1 MTPSANLNPMAAL
14 QAQPTG
20 KKQPGQATENGSFSQ
35 ALSNEI
41 AQKKSSEAR
50 QSESRSEAR
59 KSAESR
65 SEPAPSDATAAQD
78 AAPAETVTSDPLKTT
93 ATENSAPQPDGQP
106 VAAAIP
112 LLPDAMLAMAAAPA
126 LLTPPPVP
134 AGNAMEAEPTL
145 LTHAPVLPAPL
156 SAPAPATLADPK
168 ADAAADAQTA
178 SKQPAK
184 ADFQAAMN
192 PASAHATATATATT
206 TAAAAVLPGQI
217 AAALSPDAL
226 KPDEARADNIG
237 SPLLSTAQLATLG
250 TASAPAS
257 AASNAL
263 APSVGSAAW
272 SQALGEKIV
281 WMTAGALQT
290 ASLTLNPPNLGPL
303 QVVLNVTNDQ
313 ATASF
318 FAAQPEV
325 RQALEA
331 ALPKLREMMNEAGI
345 QLGQATVGAEQQQ
358 QQQNEA
364 ASREARRTGLAY
376 PGANDAVESTLQ
388 SMPLPIRQSGRGL
401 VDTFA

>member
-78 AAPAETVTSDPLKTT
+78 AAPAETVTSDPLKAT

-134 AGNAMEAEPTL
+134 AGNAMEAESTL

-156 SAPAPATLADPK
+156 SAPAPATLADPI
-168 ADAAADAQTA
+168 ADVAADAQSA
-178 SKQPAK
+178 AQQPAK
-184 ADFQAAMN
+184 ANFQAAMT
-192 PASAHATATATATT
+192 PASAHATATT

>member
-20 KKQPGQATENGSFSQ
+20 KNQPGQATENGSFSQ

-41 AQKKSSEAR
+41 AQKKSNEAK
-50 QSESRSEAR
+50 QNESRSEAR
-59 KSAESR
+59 KAAESR
-65 SEPAPSDATAAQD
+65 SEPAPPDSAAAQN
-78 AAPAETVTSDPLKTT
+78 AAPTETDTRDPLKTA

-106 VAAAIP
+106 AAAATP

-126 LLTPPPVP
+126 LLTPPPAP
-134 AGNAMEAEPTL
+134 AGNTTETEPAL
-145 LTHAPVLPAPL
+145 LAHAPVLPASL
-156 SAPAPATLADPK
+156 SAPAPATLADPL
-168 ADAAADAQTA
+168 ADAAANADAQPTA
-178 SKQPAK
+178 RQSAK
-184 ADFQAAMN
+184 TDFQAAMT
-192 PASAHATATATATT
+192 PTSAQATATA
-206 TAAAAVLPGQI
+206 AAAALPERM

-226 KPDEARADNIG
+226 KPDEARADSVGN
-237 SPLLSTAQLATLG
+237 PLMSAAQLVTLS
-250 TASAPAS
+250 TASAPTTS

-364 ASREARRTGLAY
+364 ASREARRMGPAY
-376 PGANDAVESTLQ
+376 PGANDAAESTLQ
-388 SMPLPIRQSGRGL
+388 SMPLPLRQSGRGL

>member
-126 LLTPPPVP
+126 LLTPPAVP

-145 LTHAPVLPAPL
+145 LAHVPVLPAPL
-156 SAPAPATLADPK
+156 SAPTPATLADPI
-168 ADAAADAQTA
+168 ADAAADAQSATQ
-178 SKQPAK
+178 QPAK
-184 ADFQAAMN
+184 ANFQAAMT
-192 PASAHATATATATT
+192 PASAHATATA

-226 KPDEARADNIG
+226 KPDEARAASIG
-237 SPLLSTAQLATLG
+237 SPLPSTAQLATLG

-257 AASNAL
+257 ATSNAL

-272 SQALGEKIV
+272 GQALGEKIV

-364 ASREARRTGLAY
+364 ASREARRMGLAY

>member
-1 MTPSANLNPMAAL
+1 MTPSANLNPMATL

-41 AQKKSSEAR
+41 AQKKSSEAK
-50 QSESRSEAR
+50 QNESRSEAR
-59 KSAESR
+59 KAAESR
-65 SEPAPSDATAAQD
+65 SEPAPPDSTAAQN
-78 AAPAETVTSDPLKTT
+78 AAPTETGTSDPLKTT

-126 LLTPPPVP
+126 LLMPP
-134 AGNAMEAEPTL
+134 ASGNTMEADTAL
-145 LTHAPVLPAPL
+145 LAHAPVLPAPL
-156 SAPAPATLADPK
+156 SAPAPATQADPL
-168 ADAAADAQTA
+168 ADAAADTQTA
-178 SKQPAK
+178 ARQPAK
-184 ADFQAAMN
+184 TDFQAAMI
-192 PASAHATATATATT
+192 PISAHATATA
-206 TAAAAVLPGQI
+206 AAAALPGQI

-226 KPDEARADNIG
+226 KPDEARADSIG
-237 SPLLSTAQLATLG
+237 NPLLSAAQLATLG

-364 ASREARRTGLAY
+364 ASREARRMGPAY
-376 PGANDAVESTLQ
+376 PGANDAAESTLQ

>member
-1 MTPSANLNPMAAL
+1 MTPSANLNPVATL

-41 AQKKSSEAR
+41 AQKKSSEAK
-50 QSESRSEAR
+50 QNESRSEAR
-59 KSAESR
+59 KAAESR
-65 SEPAPSDATAAQD
+65 SEPAPPDSAAAQN
-78 AAPAETVTSDPLKTT
+78 AAPTETDTRDPLKTA

-106 VAAAIP
+106 TAAATP

-126 LLTPPPVP
+126 LLTPPPAP
-134 AGNAMEAEPTL
+134 AGNTTETEPAL
-145 LTHAPVLPAPL
+145 LAHAPVLPASL
-156 SAPAPATLADPK
+156 SAPAPAMLADPL
-168 ADAAADAQTA
+168 ADATADAQPTA
-178 SKQPAK
+178 RQAAK
-184 ADFQAAMN
+184 TDFQAAMT
-192 PASAHATATATATT
+192 PTSAQATATATA
-206 TAAAAVLPGQI
+206 AAAAAALPERI

-226 KPDEARADNIG
+226 KPDEARADSVGN
-237 SPLLSTAQLATLG
+237 PLMSAAQLVTLS
-250 TASAPAS
+250 TASAPTTS
-257 AASNAL
+257 AANAL

-364 ASREARRTGLAY
+364 ASREARRMGPAY
-376 PGANDAVESTLQ
+376 PGANDAAESTLQ
-388 SMPLPIRQSGRGL
+388 SMPLPLRQSGRGL

>member
-1 MTPSANLNPMAAL
+1 MTPSANLNPMATL

-20 KKQPGQATENGSFSQ
+20 KKQPGQATENSSFSQ

-41 AQKKSSEAR
+41 AQKKSSEAK
-50 QSESRSEAR
+50 QNESRSEAR
-59 KSAESR
+59 KAAESR
-65 SEPAPSDATAAQD
+65 SEPAPPDSTAAQD
-78 AAPAETVTSDPLKTT
+78 AAPTETATSDPLKTAT
-93 ATENSAPQPDGQP
+93 TENSAPQPDGQP

-126 LLTPPPVP
+126 LLMPPSAPTGNTIETEP
-134 AGNAMEAEPTL
+134 AL
-145 LTHAPVLPAPL
+145 LAHAPVLPAPL
-156 SAPAPATLADPK
+156 SAPAPATLADPL
-168 ADAAADAQTA
+168 ADAVADAQTA
-178 SKQPAK
+178 ARQPAK
-184 ADFQAAMN
+184 ADFQAAMT
-192 PASAHATATATATT
+192 PASAHATATA
-206 TAAAAVLPGQI
+206 AAAALPGQI
-217 AAALSPDAL
+217 ATALSTDAL
-226 KPDEARADNIG
+226 KPDETRADSIG
-237 SPLLSTAQLATLG
+237 NPLLSAAQFATLG
-250 TASAPAS
+250 TASTPAS
-257 AASNAL
+257 AASNTL

-364 ASREARRTGLAY
+364 ASREARRMGLAY
-376 PGANDAVESTLQ
+376 PGADDAAESTLQ

>member
-1 MTPSANLNPMAAL
+1 MTPSANLNPMATL

-41 AQKKSSEAR
+41 AQKKSSEAK
-50 QSESRSEAR
+50 QNESRSEAR
-59 KSAESR
+59 KAAESR
-65 SEPAPSDATAAQD
+65 SEPAPPDSAAAQD
-78 AAPAETVTSDPLKTT
+78 AAPTETDTRDPLKTA

-106 VAAAIP
+106 TAAATP

-126 LLTPPPVP
+126 LLTPPPAP
-134 AGNAMEAEPTL
+134 AGNTTETEPAL
-145 LTHAPVLPAPL
+145 LAHAPVLPASL
-156 SAPAPATLADPK
+156 SAPAPATLADPL
-168 ADAAADAQTA
+168 ADAGADAQPTA
-178 SKQPAK
+178 RQAAK
-184 ADFQAAMN
+184 TDFQAAM
-192 PASAHATATATATT
+192 PPTSAQATATA
-206 TAAAAVLPGQI
+206 AAAALPERI

-226 KPDEARADNIG
+226 KPDEARADSVGN
-237 SPLLSTAQLATLG
+237 PLMSAAQLVTLS
-250 TASAPAS
+250 TASAPTTS

-364 ASREARRTGLAY
+364 ASREARRMGPAY
-376 PGANDAVESTLQ
+376 PGANDAAESTLQ
-388 SMPLPIRQSGRGL
+388 SMPLPLRQSGRGL